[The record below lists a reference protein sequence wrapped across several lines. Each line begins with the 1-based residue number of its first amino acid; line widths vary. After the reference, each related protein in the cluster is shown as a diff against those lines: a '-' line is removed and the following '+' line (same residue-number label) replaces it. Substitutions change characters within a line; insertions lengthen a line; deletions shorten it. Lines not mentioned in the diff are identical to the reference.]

1 MILEQAVIK
10 YEAGDLDSA
19 LNLTK
24 QFLDQNEHDGRGWE
38 LLGLIQFR
46 SHEFSRSVSAL
57 EQASL
62 YIPLRIKSR
71 AYLAL
76 GYGEI
81 GKRELSRDLLVDII
95 NDPAISVALLIEIA
109 AGLDSIGR
117 PDLSVDA
124 CRKAT
129 ERDPDNAQAYYS
141 LSYYV
146 ARAGLTTA
154 ITESLARRAISLDPL
169 NARYRVG
176 LAGLLMS
183 QNRHQEAYE
192 LVKGLEDDQLSEIH
206 CKQCLGRIRDLYQ
219 QAGDYDRMIFCRE
232 KILELETHEM
242 RGGC

>member
-10 YEAGDLDSA
+10 YEAGDFDSA
-19 LNLTK
+19 RKLTK
-24 QFLDQNEHDGRGWE
+24 QFLHQNEHDGRGWE
-38 LLGLIQFR
+38 LLGLIQYR
-46 SHEFSRSVSAL
+46 SRQFPSSVSAL

-71 AYLAL
+71 TYLAL

-81 GKRELSRDLLVDII
+81 GKHELSRDLLIDLIA
-95 NDPAISVALLIEIA
+95 DPAISVALLIETA
-109 AGLDSIGR
+109 TGLDSIGR
-117 PDLSVDA
+117 PDLAVDA

-154 ITESLARRAISLDPL
+154 ITESLARHAISLDPT

-183 QNRHQEAYE
+183 QDRHPEAYE
-192 LVKGLEDDQLSEIH
+192 LVKSFDDEQLSGIH
-206 CKQCLGRIRDLYQ
+206 CKQCLGRMRDLYQ
-219 QAGDYDRMIFCRE
+219 QAGDHDRMILCRE
-232 KILELETHEM
+232 KIMELETHEM
-242 RGGC
+242 QGGC